1 MSGDIERLAL
11 VQGQVIKL
19 RRLAAET
26 FDREIT
32 PRLLALADEIE
43 HRAREADRL
52 RCSPKSKRI

>member
-1 MSGDIERLAL
+1 MIGDIERLAV
-11 VQGQVIKL
+11 VQHQVIKL

-26 FDREIT
+26 FDCEMT

-52 RCSPKSKRI
+52 LCSPK

>member
-1 MSGDIERLAL
+1 MSGDIARLAM

-32 PRLLALADEIE
+32 PGLLALADEIE
-43 HRAREADRL
+43 RRAREADRL
-52 RCSPKSKRI
+52 LCSPI